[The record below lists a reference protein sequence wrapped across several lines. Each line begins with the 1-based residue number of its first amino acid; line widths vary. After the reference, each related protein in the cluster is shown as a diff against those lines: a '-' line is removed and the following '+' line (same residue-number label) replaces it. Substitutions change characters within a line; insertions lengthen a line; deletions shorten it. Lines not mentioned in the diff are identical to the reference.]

1 MSRAVY
7 SSVSFIS
14 RDIPV
19 LNIPGYYPGISF
31 LKKIR
36 YLTPLGS
43 VQTVF

>member
-19 LNIPGYYPGISF
+19 LNIPGYPGISF
-31 LKKIR
+31 LKKSR